1 MSAAPQPTAAT
12 GAGTRAAPTAAPEHT
27 ASVRGVNRRLARRRA
42 LVLAALGALALAL
55 FAARVLLGDY
65 TVTIPDFLRILGGE
79 NIPVASFLVMESK
92 LPRAAVAVVA
102 GLAFGAAGA
111 TFQSVLRNPLASPDV
126 VGVSLGASFGA
137 VFSMVVLGWAGTP
150 VMLAAAAG
158 GLAVTGTLLAFSGG
172 RGSGSAAHTM
182 ILVGIGL
189 GAALSAGIHWLMLRT
204 DVHKAQDALVWIS
217 GSTNDVTWRQIAGL
231 AVVVAVLLPLLVV
244 AASRLGVLE
253 LGDDLATGLGERP
266 TRLRGT
272 VMLLAVLLVTSATA
286 VCGPV
291 AFLAFLAGP
300 IARALNRGRTTLV
313 GAGLVGACIFL
324 AADYVGAYLVPGGN
338 VPVGVV
344 TGLAGGPALL
354 ALLLTSRRWM
364 SA

>member
-1 MSAAPQPTAAT
+1 MSTAHAT
-12 GAGTRAAPTAAPEHT
+12 GADATGARTGTVTPSMPD
-27 ASVRGVNRRLARRRA
+27 VRRVQRRLARRRA
-42 LVLAALGALALAL
+42 LLLAALLALAL
-55 FAARVLLGDY
+55 GLFAVRVLLGDY
-65 TVTIPDFLRILGGE
+65 TVTVPDFFRIVAGE

-92 LPRAAVAVVA
+92 LPRATVAVVA

-126 VGVSLGASFGA
+126 VGVSMGASFAA
-137 VFSMVVLGWAGTP
+137 VFAMVVLGWAGTP

-158 GLAVTGTLLAFSGG
+158 GLAVTGTLLAFSRRPGNT
-172 RGSGSAAHTM
+172 SGAAAHTM

-189 GAALSAGIHWLMLRT
+189 GAALSAGIHWLMLRA
-204 DVHKAQDALVWIS
+204 DVHKAQDALVWVS
-217 GSTNDVTWRQIAGL
+217 GSTNDVTWGQITGL
-231 AVVVAVLLPLLVV
+231 AVVVAVLLPLLVM

-266 TRLRGT
+266 ARLRAV
-272 VMLLAVLLVTSATA
+272 VMLLAVLMITSATA

-324 AADYVGAYLVPGGN
+324 AADHVGAYLVPGGN

>member
-1 MSAAPQPTAAT
+1 MTAAATRTSPSSAHRALT
-12 GAGTRAAPTAAPEHT
+12 GADLSRLRAR
-27 ASVRGVNRRLARRRA
+27 SRRRPRA
-42 LVLAALGALALAL
+42 VLAVLGLTLLGAMAV
-55 FAARVLLGDY
+55 RVLLGTY

-231 AVVVAVLLPLLVV
+231 AVVVAVLLIGAASFGQIRGWIESQQYRGKDLAEIRGKWSEYVEKRV
-244 AASRLGVLE
+244 AAEDQLKRVDMRAPQSGTVHQMTVHTIGGLVTPSEPAMLIVPAAGIMTSAGAL
-253 LGDDLATGLGERP
+253 LDDLPA
-266 TRLRGT
+266 
-272 VMLLAVLLVTSATA
+272 
-286 VCGPV
+286 
-291 AFLAFLAGP
+291 
-300 IARALNRGRTTLV
+300 IA
-313 GAGLVGACIFL
+313 AGLVLSLLIT
-324 AADYVGAYLVPGGN
+324 VPFCGW
-338 VPVGVV
+338 
-344 TGLAGGPALL
+344 LMQRLI
-354 ALLLTSRRWM
+354 RRLDRQREDQ
-364 SA
+364 A

>member
-158 GLAVTGTLLAFSGG
+158 GLAVTGTLLAFSC
-172 RGSGSAAHTM
+172 
-182 ILVGIGL
+182 
-189 GAALSAGIHWLMLRT
+189 
-204 DVHKAQDALVWIS
+204 
-217 GSTNDVTWRQIAGL
+217 
-231 AVVVAVLLPLLVV
+231 LLY
-244 AASRLGVLE
+244 
-253 LGDDLATGLGERP
+253 
-266 TRLRGT
+266 
-272 VMLLAVLLVTSATA
+272 TS
-286 VCGPV
+286 PS
-291 AFLAFLAGP
+291 P
-300 IARALNRGRTTLV
+300 R
-313 GAGLVGACIFL
+313 
-324 AADYVGAYLVPGGN
+324 D
-338 VPVGVV
+338 
-344 TGLAGGPALL
+344 
-354 ALLLTSRRWM
+354 
-364 SA
+364 

>member
-1 MSAAPQPTAAT
+1 M
-12 GAGTRAAPTAAPEHT
+12 H
-27 ASVRGVNRRLARRRA
+27 
-42 LVLAALGALALAL
+42 
-55 FAARVLLGDY
+55 D
-65 TVTIPDFLRILGGE
+65 D
-79 NIPVASFLVMESK
+79 
-92 LPRAAVAVVA
+92 
-102 GLAFGAAGA
+102 GAA
-111 TFQSVLRNPLASPDV
+111 
-126 VGVSLGASFGA
+126 
-137 VFSMVVLGWAGTP
+137 
-150 VMLAAAAG
+150 
-158 GLAVTGTLLAFSGG
+158 
-172 RGSGSAAHTM
+172 
-182 ILVGIGL
+182 I
-189 GAALSAGIHWLMLRT
+189 
-204 DVHKAQDALVWIS
+204 
-217 GSTNDVTWRQIAGL
+217 
-231 AVVVAVLLPLLVV
+231 
-244 AASRLGVLE
+244 
-253 LGDDLATGLGERP
+253 GDDLATGLGEHP